1 MTTLPLILILVSIV
15 GMLTGAATSL
25 RTVSRIWL
33 RHWAERR
40 LAGAGTAQLY
50 LERPQRLLLAAG
62 TGIAGTVFAL
72 GAVIG
77 LQDGDAPMLLARHL
91 LLAAVLLLVIG
102 QLVPRAIARRWPSAT
117 LPVLLPP
124 LRVVESLNAPL
135 AELATRLVRS
145 WRGTV
150 PPTAQTAHESLE
162 DLLRE
167 GEMEGV
173 GAASERAII
182 SGVVEFGTTRVGE
195 VMTPR
200 ADIVAVERSAPADEV
215 ARIVAQSKYSRLP
228 VYTRTLDQVAGMITS
243 WDVIAHPEAPLRAPP
258 RAPREV
264 AFATPDEPCHTLMT
278 RMLRERR
285 HLAIVRGASGETLGL
300 VTLEDLVE
308 EFVGDI
314 HDEHDEPSGDP
325 A

>member
-1 MTTLPLILILVSIV
+1 MNGLLLPVLLVVVV
-15 GMLTGAATSL
+15 GVLTGAATAL
-25 RTVSRIWL
+25 RSVSRIWL

-40 LAGAGTAQLY
+40 LAGAGTATLY

-62 TGIAGTVFAL
+62 TGIAGTVFAI
-72 GAVIG
+72 GAIIG
-77 LQDGDAPMLLARHL
+77 LQDGDAPARLAQHL
-91 LLAAVLLLVIG
+91 ILIAVLLLVVG
-102 QLVPRAIARRWPSAT
+102 QLLPRAIARRWPAET

-124 LRVVESLNAPL
+124 LRVIERLNAPL
-135 AELATRLVRS
+135 AEAATRLVRS
-145 WRGTV
+145 WRGTPAVV
-150 PPTAQTAHESLE
+150 PPTATESLE

-167 GEMEGV
+167 GEIEGV
-173 GAASERAII
+173 GAAGERAII
-182 SGVVEFGTTRVGE
+182 SGVVEFGTRRVGD

-200 ADIVAVERSAPADEV
+200 AEIVAIERSAPADEV

-228 VYTRTLDQVAGMITS
+228 VYTRTLDQIAGMITS
-243 WDVIAHPEAPLRAPP
+243 WDVIARPEAPLRVP
-258 RAPREV
+258 RPV
-264 AFATPDEPCHTLMT
+264 AFAGLDEPAHTLMT

-314 HDEHDEPSGDP
+314 RDEHDEPAPDL
-325 A
+325 